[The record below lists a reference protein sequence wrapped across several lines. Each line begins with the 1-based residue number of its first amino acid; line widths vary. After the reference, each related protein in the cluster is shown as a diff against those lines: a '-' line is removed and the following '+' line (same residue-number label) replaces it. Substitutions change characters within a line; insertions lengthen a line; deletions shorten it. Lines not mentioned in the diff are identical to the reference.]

1 MTLDTRFV
9 FLTPAF
15 NCKDD
20 IQKTLFS
27 MLSQSY
33 QNWRAV
39 FVDDVSN
46 DGTGEEVLRISNQLS
61 LGDKVKV
68 VRREEKFGETKNTL
82 TELESIEDQ
91 EVVCR
96 LDGGDWLTENDT
108 LYYLNEVYKK
118 YEPSVLWTNHRWAF
132 SNHNISGPM
141 TLNPG
146 QTVYQHPWVSSHL
159 KTFRANKLKRVP
171 KKNFFDEKEEWI
183 KIACDQTIFLPM
195 MHMSILESE
204 ALIHFPITCYH
215 YSIDLQK
222 PNLFHNE
229 RSYNQRDMAL
239 WIRERGFLE

>member
-1 MTLDTRFV
+1 MDTRFV

-118 YEPSVLWTNHRWAF
+118 YNPSVLWTNHRWAF

-171 KKNFFDEKEEWI
+171 KKNFFDEKEVWI

-204 ALIHFPITCYH
+204 PLIHFPITCYH

-239 WIRERGFLE
+239 WIRERGFLK

>member
-1 MTLDTRFV
+1 MDTSFV
-9 FLTPAF
+9 FLTPSF

-82 TELESIEDQ
+82 TELKSIEDQ

-118 YEPSVLWTNHRWAF
+118 YDPSVLWTNHRWAF
-132 SNHNISGPM
+132 NNHNISRPM

-204 ALIHFPITCYH
+204 PLIHFPITCYH
-215 YSIDLQK
+215 YNIDLQK
-222 PNLFHNE
+222 PNLFHNK

-239 WIRERGFLE
+239 WVRERGFLE

>member
-1 MTLDTRFV
+1 LDTRFV

-46 DGTGEEVLRISNQLS
+46 DDTGEEVLRISNQLS

-132 SNHNISGPM
+132 SNHNISGPV

-171 KKNFFDEKEEWI
+171 KKNFFDEKEAWI

-204 ALIHFPITCYH
+204 PLIHFPITCYH

-239 WIRERGFLE
+239 WVRERGFLK

>member
-1 MTLDTRFV
+1 MDTRFV

-46 DGTGEEVLRISNQLS
+46 DDTGEEVLRISNQLS

-132 SNHNISGPM
+132 SNHNISGPV

-171 KKNFFDEKEEWI
+171 KKNFFDEKEAWI

-204 ALIHFPITCYH
+204 PLIHFPITCYH

-239 WIRERGFLE
+239 WVRERGFLE